1 MTSCG
6 KYLLAFAL
14 LVFTAA
20 ATRAALDVGAA
31 PNTSRL
37 QLIVM
42 EAPGCTYCK
51 VFRRDI
57 LPSFATSE
65 RGKALPVRFLDVND
79 LERANLTLDSSVD
92 MVPTFVLVQDRREVG
107 RIAGYVGPAAFFQSI
122 GHLLSTLP

>member
-14 LVFTAA
+14 LVVTAA
-20 ATRAALDVGAA
+20 ATRAALDVDAA
-31 PNTSRL
+31 PHSTPL

-42 EAPGCTYCK
+42 EAPGCAYCK

-57 LPSFATSE
+57 LPSFATSQ

-79 LERANLTLDSSVD
+79 LEEANLTLNSSVD

-107 RIAGYVGPAAFFQSI
+107 RIAGYVGRAAFSQLI
-122 GHLLSTLP
+122 RRLLSPLP